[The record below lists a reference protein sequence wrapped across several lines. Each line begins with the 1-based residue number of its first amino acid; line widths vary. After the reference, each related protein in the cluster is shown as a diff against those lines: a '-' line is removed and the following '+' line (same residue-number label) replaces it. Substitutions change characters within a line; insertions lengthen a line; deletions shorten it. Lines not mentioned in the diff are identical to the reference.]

1 VKSRAVHSR
10 YVAKT
15 GEIRQKR
22 GDTLNKNLARPMS
35 HFRSDT
41 TVEVMRRI
49 TGETDLRSI
58 QQVIERGRGDWAVRR
73 VGSDRATKVFP
84 SQKEAVTFARE
95 IARRQGDTLY
105 IHGRDGSVQR
115 KAIFPSSEPR
125 RKTAKR

>member
-1 VKSRAVHSR
+1 MRAFERSEAVEFEPN
-10 YVAKT
+10 VC
-15 GEIRQKR
+15 
-22 GDTLNKNLARPMS
+22 GDWG
-35 HFRSDT
+35 SDGQT
-41 TVEVMRRI
+41 IVRRCPTI
-49 TGETDLRSI
+49 TGLAWWPR
-58 QQVIERGRGDWAVRR
+58 W

-84 SQKEAVTFARE
+84 SQKEAVTFARG